1 MYDVFLSYRRSDQ
14 ALARDLVLALRGRG
28 VRIWWDQDIEGGED
42 WREAIVDNLTR
53 SRTLVILFSEDCNAS
68 KQLKKELAIADSLDK
83 DVVPI
88 LIEDTKP
95 RGHYL
100 YELATRNWLQA
111 FPDPR
116 SKVNSLAD
124 RLARELEQ
132 VPPEH
137 GLAEEVAA
145 SRPPEPATPSP
156 APAQAVPPLT
166 PGELPSDPDLAERV
180 AVKARRRARD
190 RRDLLALKW
199 YEMLIALAIGALTA
213 FGTLDQKDDPALAA
227 WDFLLGTVMSLM
239 AIAVFVLPF
248 RYYFRRRRVWRAV
261 RAYALS
267 NLALA
272 FVMGLVI
279 GIHPDT
285 YDPAAGGLENLAYG
299 ITGSVVVVAVLSV
312 VAFSIY
318 GLLHFQRTV
327 RSFRRH
333 IEAV

>member
-14 ALARDLVLALRGRG
+14 ALARDLVTALRGRG

-53 SRTLVILFSEDCNAS
+53 SRTLVILFSEDCNDS

-111 FPDPR
+111 FPDAHT
-116 SKVNSLAD
+116 KVNSIAD
-124 RLARELEQ
+124 RLARELELA
-132 VPPEH
+132 PPP
-137 GLAEEVAA
+137 AA
-145 SRPPEPATPSP
+145 SASAAPTEPAAAPAPQVERRPALSP
-156 APAQAVPPLT
+156 AD
-166 PGELPSDPDLAERV
+166 LPSDPDRAEQV
-180 AVKARRRARD
+180 ALKARQRARD
-190 RRDLLALKW
+190 RRDVLALKW
-199 YEMLIALAIGALTA
+199 YELLIAVGVGALTA
-213 FGTLDQKDDPALAA
+213 FGTLDQKGDSALAA

-239 AIAVFVLPF
+239 VIAVLVLPF

-272 FVMGLVI
+272 IVMGLLI
-279 GIHPDT
+279 GVHPDT

-299 ITGSVVVVAVLSV
+299 VIGSIVVVGVLSV